1 MRLDFCLDIYTKNN
15 LISSAANPF
24 MWLHMTTD
32 LQSFTLETSNNV
44 LRGSLRSTRYSITNI
59 SSASHLD
66 V

>member
-1 MRLDFCLDIYTKNN
+1 MRLDFCLDIYTKKN

-44 LRGSLRSTRYSITNI
+44 LRGSLRSIQ
-59 SSASHLD
+59 
-66 V
+66 